1 MGAGRYDVIVVG
13 ARVAGATT
21 AMLLARQGLRVLAV
35 DRVSFP
41 RDTISSHQLHVPGV
55 ALLQRWGL
63 VHHLV
68 AAGTP
73 PSRRV
78 RLDVGGG
85 LVMDGQYAPYMGVDV
100 IYSPRRTVLD
110 TILVDAARKSGA
122 EVRENFRVAEVTRS
136 DGRVTGIRGRDRGGP
151 LVSETAALVIG
162 ADGKRSFVAD
172 AVGARRYHERPVQ
185 AFVTYSYWSGVPA
198 PGWEIYQRPGRAVA
212 VYPTNDQLTMI
223 YMAAPI
229 AEFASERTDLEGNY
243 LRALDLCGDLG
254 DRVRSGTRAE
264 RLRTTPDQPNVFRQ
278 SHGPGWALVGDA
290 GVVMDSISAQGMT
303 HALRDADHLCA
314 AVVAGL
320 GGSRPLAAALQEH
333 QHRRDQAIRGM
344 YDFTL
349 DLASF
354 PPLTSFRRLF
364 YAAVAGDQRQT
375 DRLIGVLAGTVP
387 AEEYFSP
394 AAMLSVLR
402 LLGTQKLVRAEANEV
417 FTTCASGVLPDSP
430 RVEPQ

>member
-41 RDTISSHQLHVPGV
+41 SDTISSHQLQVPGV

-73 PSRRV
+73 PIRRV

-85 LVMDGQYAPYMGVDV
+85 LVMDGQYAPYMAVDV

-151 LVSETAALVIG
+151 LVSETATLVIG

-212 VYPTNDQLTMI
+212 VYPTNDQLTTI
-223 YMAAPI
+223 YLAAPI
-229 AEFASERTDLEGNY
+229 AEFASARTDLEGNY

-314 AVVAGL
+314 AIVAGL

-364 YAAVAGDQRQT
+364 YAAAAGDQRQT

-402 LLGTQKLVRAEANEV
+402 SLGIQKLGRAEANEV
-417 FTTCASGVLPDSP
+417 FTICASGVLPDSP
-430 RVEPQ
+430 RGKP